1 MADVFSRVFRL
12 RERWGQFGFGLA
24 SSLIWALPMAA
35 WAGSVDLVPG
45 PGPWIAF
52 WIGAALFVVWIVLLV
67 RLGKV
72 PVSLRHRR
80 YDVRAM
86 SPSER
91 RWNVALAVFTIGLIA
106 WLNGAATVDWGI
118 LTPSLEAGVPG
129 AGALTIGLATFL
141 VVMVAGIAFSWR
153 RADAA
158 YRRRTAEPA

>member
-1 MADVFSRVFRL
+1 MAEVMSRMFRL

-45 PGPWIAF
+45 PGPWVAF
-52 WIGAALFVVWIVLLV
+52 WVGAVLFVVWIVLLV

-72 PVSLRHRR
+72 PVSTRHRR
-80 YDVRAM
+80 YDVGAM
-86 SPSER
+86 SRSER
-91 RWNVALAVFTIGLIA
+91 SWNVALAVFMIGLIA

-118 LTPSLEAGVPG
+118 LAPSLEAGRLGSV
-129 AGALTIGLATFL
+129 ALTVGLAAFL

-153 RADAA
+153 RADSA
-158 YRRRTAEPA
+158 YRRRATGAT